1 MPSSKLGTRP
11 PTQREL
17 GTGCAYDVPWN
28 PMAVAGPLF
37 FRGRLRPAL
46 GGDRRAEPGGTARGT
61 LADQLRVRADADRG
75 AGGLGRGGLLFH
87 QGLWHGDGREGHLQQ
102 QSREVPLP
110 PGRPDYGRQLAK
122 VELPPDNVWGW
133 QAQMQAKRR
142 LDDALET
149 NRKIREALQGSVR
162 RMQRAM
168 PRAPGDPERPPAPAP
183 ESPQSSPGG
192 SPRYHRVKL
201 EIEVVRATDLPSAAL
216 LSTSDPY
223 VVVSIVDGHPLQ
235 DPEALKG
242 YEDWRSVHEQFSG
255 QTRVAEGTNPEFRAR
270 FLAEVRNRE
279 QTHIHFRLLDQDS
292 ISHAD
297 REIGQ
302 AVLPLVD
309 VLGES
314 WAAVRAIALRP
325 MDRTNAQAWAAIS
338 KTRLHV
344 AVISEGILGR
354 VKNEEQIQR
363 AAAKWQVQAH
373 GRRAARPRAD
383 QETGLLDFF
392 G

>member
-1 MPSSKLGTRP
+1 
-11 PTQREL
+11 
-17 GTGCAYDVPWN
+17 
-28 PMAVAGPLF
+28 
-37 FRGRLRPAL
+37 
-46 GGDRRAEPGGTARGT
+46 
-61 LADQLRVRADADRG
+61 
-75 AGGLGRGGLLFH
+75 
-87 QGLWHGDGREGHLQQ
+87 
-102 QSREVPLP
+102 
-110 PGRPDYGRQLAK
+110 
-122 VELPPDNVWGW
+122 
-133 QAQMQAKRR
+133 
-142 LDDALET
+142 
-149 NRKIREALQGSVR
+149 
-162 RMQRAM
+162 M

-270 FLAEVRNRE
+270 FLAE
-279 QTHIHFRLLDQDS
+279 DS

>member
-1 MPSSKLGTRP
+1 MGLRSLAVHYPSKSTFHRISGVRGEDRDVAEQLLIFITLLPDKDSKT
-11 PTQREL
+11 PTEL
-17 GTGCAYDVPWN
+17 WAGYTKKVP
-28 PMAVAGPLF
+28 AVVDTAAELSCIE
-37 FRGRLRPAL
+37 PAAKANL
-46 GGDRRAEPGGTARGT
+46 VRWSGDLLAEMRKRKNFEEDP
-61 LADQLRVRADADRG
+61 ADAEKF
-75 AGGLGRGGLLFH
+75 LLSKFKPEK
-87 QGLWHGDGREGHLQQ
+87 REQLQPVAHFYLQ
-102 QSREVPLP
+102 ELKKGKKEPLVTLVNLLRKEVIGPKML
-110 PGRPDYGRQLAK
+110 DSAK
-122 VELPPDNVWGW
+122 G
-133 QAQMQAKRR
+133 
-142 LDDALET
+142 
-149 NRKIREALQGSVR
+149 
-162 RMQRAM
+162 
-168 PRAPGDPERPPAPAP
+168 PPAPAP